1 MGKYTQRHHKIQRLW
16 QRQTIQGS
24 REAQPTPLES
34 CGEPTDLQWDISS
47 QVSTEW
53 SLACNEPRGKQS
65 QDFQDIHIKRVSGTG
80 QQPMIPRSVDCV
92 SYSLET
98 LVSIFH
104 PTFLVSHLSR
114 SSVSTLTTELYAP
127 EGLAYESEHALT
139 FDLGFGPPIPLDVCP
154 FTPIDNTALRSY
166 QKHEG
171 KDTLVVQESLPI
183 ALNLFSLESHAEDL
197 DIWLDKIIDSEYWL
211 PQYVAL
217 MIHQEKDSHFSHA
230 LSGLISW
237 YMGSED
243 RLSEQ
248 EDQIVRPAL
257 KLLITTT
264 LLGLVPEVSDLP
276 ASLFDYLCSQSP
288 AQDTPQLSLVAP
300 RLLTR
305 QTKASLYYLQEL
317 FLSSIFYDFS
327 YSMQLDADVQN
338 ALAFLVA
345 YVLDLVRNAGREFA
359 SYSME
364 FKSAFPVTSRHVS
377 EYEKNAETQLFE
389 KVWARV
395 ASGNGRVGG
404 LAERWRNLGTVF
416 FLIPPQLLIG
426 LRCFVEYLSDPL
438 TCTADSSVKGKENE
452 SDEHR
457 FACAILDAV
466 L

>member
-1 MGKYTQRHHKIQRLW
+1 
-16 QRQTIQGS
+16 
-24 REAQPTPLES
+24 
-34 CGEPTDLQWDISS
+34 
-47 QVSTEW
+47 
-53 SLACNEPRGKQS
+53 
-65 QDFQDIHIKRVSGTG
+65 
-80 QQPMIPRSVDCV
+80 
-92 SYSLET
+92 
-98 LVSIFH
+98 
-104 PTFLVSHLSR
+104 
-114 SSVSTLTTELYAP
+114 LTTELYAP

-217 MIHQEKDSHFSHA
+217 MIDQEKDSHFSHA
-230 LSGLISW
+230 LSALISW
-237 YMGSED
+237 YMASED
-243 RLSEQ
+243 QVRLSSPFLMCQPSQTDADCDTQLSEQ

-264 LLGLVPEVSDLP
+264 LLSIPPKVADLP
-276 ASLFDYLCSQSP
+276 ASLFDYLYSQSP
-288 AQDTPQLSLVAP
+288 AQDTTNLSLVAP

-305 QTKASLYYLQEL
+305 QTKASLYYLQEH
-317 FLSSIFYDFS
+317 FLRSIFYDFS
-327 YSMQLDADVQN
+327 YPMQLDADVQI

-364 FKSAFPVTSRHVS
+364 FKSSFPVTSRHVS
-377 EYEKNAETQLFE
+377 EYEKNVETQLFE

-395 ASGNGRVGG
+395 ASENGRVGR
-404 LAERWRNLGTVF
+404 LAERWRNLGRFF
-416 FLIPPQLLIG
+416 FLIPP
-426 LRCFVEYLSDPL
+426 
-438 TCTADSSVKGKENE
+438 
-452 SDEHR
+452 
-457 FACAILDAV
+457 
-466 L
+466 